1 MTGVSCA
8 AFKIRLFTVNAI
20 RMSADQ
26 NRDLELRPSN
36 PDATPGSE
44 KRQYQSAKQL
54 GCLHGSP
61 ESQGEY

>member
-36 PDATPGSE
+36 PDATSVSE

-61 ESQGEY
+61 ESQDEH

>member
-1 MTGVSCA
+1 MTGVSC
-8 AFKIRLFTVNAI
+8 KVSKFTVFSVNEI
-20 RMSADQ
+20 RVSADQ

-44 KRQYQSAKQL
+44 KRQYHSAKQL

-61 ESQGEY
+61 ESQDEH